1 MRIFLDAN
9 ILVSV
14 LNKEYPLYTY
24 SARIVSLTD
33 HKSFEV
39 FTSPMCLAIAFY
51 FAEKKN
57 KKTARE
63 KIRLLVENLSIAA
76 VSESTVRKTSK
87 NSAIHDFEDGLE
99 YYAALESKCECIITE
114 DVKDF
119 YFADIDVVTAE
130 DFFDKYFSSETLI
143 QFQSQPTTTHSS
155 MSSRWI

>member
-33 HKSFEV
+33 HKPFEV
-39 FTSPMCLAIAFY
+39 FTSPLCLAIAFY

-99 YYAALESKCECIITE
+99 YYAAVESKCKCIITE
-114 DVKDF
+114 DVNDF
-119 YFADIDVVTAE
+119 YFADIDVVTSE
-130 DFFDKYFSSETLI
+130 GFLNKYF
-143 QFQSQPTTTHSS
+143 TTKG
-155 MSSRWI
+155 